1 MAETEMSWFNN
12 RHRNDHHPADNGK
25 EERPPPFP
33 TMSTFLGI
41 AAVMIVL
48 WLLAYGLP
56 HLLSA
61 SDRSVPPTNTEAGA
75 SK

>member
-1 MAETEMSWFNN
+1 M
-12 RHRNDHHPADNGK
+12 HRNERDPADRGK
-25 EERPPPFP
+25 DERPPPFP

-41 AAVMIVL
+41 AAAMIAL

-61 SDRSVPPTNTEAGA
+61 SDRSVPPNNTEAGS

>member
-1 MAETEMSWFNN
+1 MSWSKIKRRIARRRAN
-12 RHRNDHHPADNGK
+12 RKA
-25 EERPPPFP
+25 EATPPPFP

-41 AAVMIVL
+41 AAVMIVI

-61 SDRSVPPTNTEAGA
+61 PDRSVPSNHIDTGVP
-75 SK
+75 K